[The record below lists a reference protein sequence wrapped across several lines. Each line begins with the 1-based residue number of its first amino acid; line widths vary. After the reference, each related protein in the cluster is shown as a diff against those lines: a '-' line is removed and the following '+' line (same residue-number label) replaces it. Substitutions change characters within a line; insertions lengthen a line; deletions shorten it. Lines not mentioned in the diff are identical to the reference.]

1 MFEHFAKKNSGIY
14 FSKNAKEK
22 SKKLIF
28 PKYKKSKN
36 MFFSF
41 FLELVHEKLMYF
53 LGLKVTLD

>member
-22 SKKLIF
+22 
-28 PKYKKSKN
+28 
-36 MFFSF
+36 
-41 FLELVHEKLMYF
+41 LMYF

>member
-1 MFEHFAKKNSGIY
+1 MFEHFAKKNSGTY

-28 PKYKKSKN
+28 PKYKKVKTC
-36 MFFSF
+36 SF
-41 FLELVHEKLMYF
+41 PFLELVHEKLMYF